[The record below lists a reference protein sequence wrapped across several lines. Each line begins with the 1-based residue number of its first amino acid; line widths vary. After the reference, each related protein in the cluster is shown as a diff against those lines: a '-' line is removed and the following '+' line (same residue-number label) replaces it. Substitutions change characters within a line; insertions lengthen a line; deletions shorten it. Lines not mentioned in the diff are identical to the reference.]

1 MLYNLN
7 RIQRTLKLLKTGNFG
22 KAFHTHPERNLRGL
36 SRLTVLLNV
45 TCHALYSSVAVVEDW
60 VETLD
65 DVRES
70 CERFSDGFSCEDG
83 GVVLD
88 WLRHWKGI
96 MAWIGQRN
104 NILGEGCGWVHVRH
118 APHNDFY
125 RVEVTS
131 GSDIGGTPKKWEL
144 ATWRSLEGMLENRV
158 SVRKRVFQ
166 QIFYPGRSVF
176 PSLYNIS

>member
-1 MLYNLN
+1 
-7 RIQRTLKLLKTGNFG
+7 
-22 KAFHTHPERNLRGL
+22 
-36 SRLTVLLNV
+36 
-45 TCHALYSSVAVVEDW
+45 
-60 VETLD
+60 
-65 DVRES
+65 
-70 CERFSDGFSCEDG
+70 
-83 GVVLD
+83 
-88 WLRHWKGI
+88 

-158 SVRKRVFQ
+158 SVRKL
-166 QIFYPGRSVF
+166 GTSF
-176 PSLYNIS
+176 PANHLSRAFCVPLAI